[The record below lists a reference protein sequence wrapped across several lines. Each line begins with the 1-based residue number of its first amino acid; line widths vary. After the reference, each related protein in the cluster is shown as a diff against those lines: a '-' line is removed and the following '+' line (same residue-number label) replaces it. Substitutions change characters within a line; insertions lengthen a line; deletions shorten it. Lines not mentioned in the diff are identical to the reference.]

1 MPESPVKTFSITSRL
16 GAEHR
21 TALEHLLF
29 FNPLQGAVEH
39 RIVETIERYG
49 APDVQ
54 VRDGTLRISLGG
66 RDDVQTIYALSPGDG
81 APIGVAIFVRE
92 SEERFVVVHL
102 GVAADYAAGGRYAEQ
117 HLLFHLVQAIRGAA
131 RRTRGVRCVDLFYGA
146 GRVRQIP
153 V

>member
-1 MPESPVKTFSITSRL
+1 MKPFSITSRL

-21 TALEHLLF
+21 TALEQLLF
-29 FNPLQGAVEH
+29 FNPLQGSLEH

-54 VRDGTLRISLGG
+54 VREGTLRVSLGG
-66 RDDVQTIYALSPGDG
+66 RKDVQTIYALASGDG
-81 APIGVAIFVRE
+81 RPIGVAIFVRE

-102 GVAADYAAGGRYAEQ
+102 GVATDYAAGGAHAEA

-131 RRTRGVRCVDLFYGA
+131 RRTRGVRWVDLFYGA

>member
-1 MPESPVKTFSITSRL
+1 MKTFSITSRL

-21 TALEHLLF
+21 AALERLLF
-29 FNPLQGAVEH
+29 FNPLQRPLEH

-54 VRDGTLRISLGG
+54 VREGTLRISLGG
-66 RDDVQTIYALSPGDG
+66 RNDVQTIYALSPGDG
-81 APIGVAIFVRE
+81 QPVGVAIFVRE
-92 SEERFVVVHL
+92 SEERFVVVHI
-102 GVAADYAAGGRYAEQ
+102 GVAADYAAGGARAEE
-117 HLLFHLVQAIRGAA
+117 HLLFHLIQAIRGAA

-146 GRVRQIP
+146 GRIRQIP